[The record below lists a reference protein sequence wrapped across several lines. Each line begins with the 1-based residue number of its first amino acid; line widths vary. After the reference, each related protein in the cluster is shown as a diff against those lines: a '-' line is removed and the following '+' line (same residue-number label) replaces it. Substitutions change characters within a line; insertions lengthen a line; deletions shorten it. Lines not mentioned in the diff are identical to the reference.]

1 MKTPTL
7 AIVCLLLTANY
18 AQAQSLA
25 HDRSTESLRG
35 LNGIGLTIYFGR
47 GEPLDANQQATVI
60 KALLDDAKE
69 KFADTGIPLFLTAQP
84 IMNAPGSPQL
94 FIKIALN
101 RLNGYPDNPS
111 GVPPMISDAWLTQTA
126 YLSRDTSIQL
136 SLSTWETHAIG
147 WFELNNG
154 KSFQATIDWFRRII
168 AIQVKQFIEA
178 YRVANPKYANHSAP
192 MSRRLSR

>member
-1 MKTPTL
+1 MKTPIL
-7 AIVCLLLTANY
+7 AILCLLLTANY
-18 AQAQSLA
+18 IQAQSLA

-47 GEPLDANQQATVI
+47 GEPLNTNQQATVI

-69 KFADTGIPLFLTAQP
+69 KFADAGIPLFLTAQP

-101 RLNGYPDNPS
+101 RINGYPDNPS

-126 YLSRDTSIQL
+126 YLSRDQSIQL
-136 SLSTWETHAIG
+136 SLTTWEAHATG
-147 WFELNNG
+147 WFELNTSKTSQG
-154 KSFQATIDWFRRII
+154 TIEWFRRII
-168 AIQVKQFIEA
+168 EMQLNQFIKA
-178 YRVANPKYANHSAP
+178 YRVANPKYASNSAP
-192 MSRRLSR
+192 TSRRQ